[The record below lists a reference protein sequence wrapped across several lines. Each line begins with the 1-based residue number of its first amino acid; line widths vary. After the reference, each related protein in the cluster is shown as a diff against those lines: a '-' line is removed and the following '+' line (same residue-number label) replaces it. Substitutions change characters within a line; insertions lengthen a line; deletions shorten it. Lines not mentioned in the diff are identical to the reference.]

1 MVLFTQIQEIS
12 QILPQLLATTTSI
25 SVKDPKSP
33 QLLSLVYGD
42 FVALSPRGGF
52 MATIKR
58 EKFMAI
64 QKGKVFVKDFVK
76 DFAKD
81 LSERQKGIV
90 SRLFETGQKIVQT
103 MP

>member
-42 FVALSPRGGF
+42 FVALSPVANPDALYPPHIKAVLARIHCEPIPIITNQLNK
-52 MATIKR
+52 TITKP
-58 EKFMAI
+58 K
-64 QKGKVFVKDFVK
+64 Q
-76 DFAKD
+76 
-81 LSERQKGIV
+81 
-90 SRLFETGQKIVQT
+90 
-103 MP
+103 